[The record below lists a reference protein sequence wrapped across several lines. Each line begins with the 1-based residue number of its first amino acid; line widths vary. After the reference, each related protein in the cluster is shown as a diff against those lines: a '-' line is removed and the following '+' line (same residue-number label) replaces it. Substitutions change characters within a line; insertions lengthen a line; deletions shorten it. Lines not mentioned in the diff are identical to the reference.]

1 MRVNLLSALLLSVGV
16 LILAAGCAT
25 TQTQKGALIGGT
37 LGAGAGAIIG
47 HQSGHAGEGA
57 LIGAA
62 AGGLTGALVGDKV
75 EDNQQKKA
83 AQGQR
88 PAGKGHYETR
98 IVTTTSGETYEER
111 VWVPDQ

>member
-1 MRVNLLSALLLSVGV
+1 MRPSLLKMLLLSAVV
-16 LILAAGCAT
+16 VVAAAGCQT
-25 TQTQKGALIGGT
+25 PTQRGALIGGG

-62 AGGLTGALVGDKV
+62 AGGLTGALVGDQV
-75 EDNQQKKA
+75 DENQQRRA
-83 AQGQR
+83 RQNQA
-88 PAGKGHYETR
+88 PASSGHYETR
-98 IVTTTSGETYEER
+98 IVTTASGETYEER